1 MEVGVRERDGVT
13 ILEPNGKITIG
24 SAEQEL
30 NDAVHRALEGTS
42 RNLLVDMEQVPLID
56 SAGIGRLLA
65 ARTTA
70 VNRGG
75 NLKLLRLPPA
85 MHDLLQVTQLLT
97 IFEVF
102 DDEDEAVRSFVPTS

>member
-1 MEVGVRERDGVT
+1 MEIGVREQDGVT
-13 ILEPNGKITIG
+13 ILEPNGRITIG
-24 SAEQEL
+24 AAEEEL
-30 NDAVHRALEGTS
+30 REAVHRALEGQS
-42 RNLLVDMEQVPLID
+42 RNLLVDMKHVPLID

-75 NLKLLRLPPA
+75 SLKLLRLPPA

-97 IFEVF
+97 LFDVF
-102 DDEDEAVRSFVPTS
+102 DDEEEAIASFAPTS

>member
-1 MEVGVRERDGVT
+1 MEIGVRERDGVT
-13 ILEPNGKITIG
+13 ILEPNGRITLG
-24 SAEQEL
+24 AAEQEL
-30 NDAVHRALEGTS
+30 GEAVHRALEGTS
-42 RNLLVDMEQVPLID
+42 RNLLVDMQHVPLID

-85 MHDLLQVTQLLT
+85 MHDLLQVTQLLM
-97 IFEVF
+97 IFDIF
-102 DDEDEAVRSFVPTS
+102 DDEDEAIASFDPSS

>member
-1 MEVGVRERDGVT
+1 MEIDVRERDGVT
-13 ILEPNGKITIG
+13 ILAPNGKITLG
-24 SAEQEL
+24 AAEQEL
-30 NDAVHRALEGTS
+30 RDAVHLALEGQS
-42 RNLLVDMEQVPLID
+42 RNLLVDMERVPLID

-75 NLKLLRLPPA
+75 SLKLLRLPPT

-97 IFEVF
+97 IFDVF
-102 DDEDEAVRSFVPTS
+102 DDEEEAIASFAPTS